1 MKSENSKVKSMT
13 LIAVLAALLIAMS
26 FTPIGYLKVGPLSIT
41 FNMIPVAIGGIAL
54 GPVAGMIL
62 GIVFGLTSFAQ
73 CFGADPFG
81 AYLLELNPFFTFV
94 TCVVTR
100 ALAGFLAGLVN
111 KALNSITKKPAAGY
125 WISGLC
131 ASLFNTVF
139 FVGTLI
145 LLFGKTSLSDAA
157 GGAIDASL
165 SVISFFAAFA
175 TVNAVWEAAAALI
188 ITGAVCTALHKAGL
202 IKKSSGKSE

>member
-1 MKSENSKVKSMT
+1 MKSGNSKVKSMT

-26 FTPIGYLKVGPLSIT
+26 LTPIGYLKVGPLSIT

-73 CFGADPFG
+73 CFGADAFG
-81 AYLLELNPFFTFV
+81 AFLLDLNPIFTFV

-100 ALAGFLAGLVN
+100 AVAGLLAGLVN
-111 KALNSITKKPAAGY
+111 KAIGTVTKNHVAGY
-125 WISGLC
+125 WFTGLS
-131 ASLFNTVF
+131 ASLFNTIF
-139 FVGTLI
+139 FVGTMM
-145 LLFGKTSLSDAA
+145 LLFGKDSISEAA

-165 SVISFFAAFA
+165 SIIAFFAAFT
-175 TVNAVWEAAAALI
+175 TVNAVWEAVAALI

-202 IKKSSGKSE
+202 IHKNNK

>member
-1 MKSENSKVKSMT
+1 MKSGNSKIKSMT
-13 LIAVLAALLIAMS
+13 LIAVLAALLIVMS
-26 FTPIGYLKVGPLSIT
+26 LTPIGYLKVGPLSIT

-54 GPVAGMIL
+54 GPIAGMIL

-73 CFGADPFG
+73 CFGADAFG
-81 AYLLELNPFFTFV
+81 AYLLELNPLFTFI

-111 KALNSITKKPAAGY
+111 KLINAISKKPEAGY
-125 WISGLC
+125 WITGLC
-131 ASLFNTVF
+131 ASLFNTIF

-145 LLFGKTSLSDAA
+145 LLFGKNHISTAAEGTIDPSLS
-157 GGAIDASL
+157 I
-165 SVISFFAAFA
+165 VSFFAAFT

-202 IKKSSGKSE
+202 IQKSDK